1 VKTVRVQNGLWW
13 EEEWCA
19 ILTLIKFEG
28 DREVEVWC
36 QEVVLEEIALGRNLE
51 EMVGRCRNFGFNVN
65 FIWIQLFWFL

>member
-28 DREVEVWC
+28 DREVEVRC

-51 EMVGRCRNFGFNVN
+51 EWWGGVYGFNSSG
-65 FIWIQLFWFL
+65 FCDRRTMK